1 MALST
6 KPAEATRSKNMDA
19 KQRARDL
26 LVEIYG
32 LDKGQEAW
40 ERIARLIEN
49 APRQTSREE
58 GFFSEKDV
66 VLITYGDSIRQEGQ
80 PPLQT
85 LHAFAREHLQG
96 VISAVHFLPF
106 FPWSSD
112 DGFSVKDFMT
122 IDPPLGDWEDVARFG
137 QDFDLMFDYVVNH
150 VSAQSQWFQNYLAGK
165 TGFTDLAIE
174 MDPTIDL
181 SMVTRPRALPLLTE
195 FHKETGET
203 VHVWTT
209 FSDDQI
215 DLNYRSLD
223 VLVKMLE
230 ALLLYV
236 AQGARIVRMD
246 AIAYLWKEIGTTC
259 IHLPQTHAM
268 VKLFRAVFDIVAPD
282 AIIITETNVP
292 HAENISYFGNGRD
305 EAQMV
310 YNFTLPPML
319 FHAFVTGDATELS
332 RWARG
337 LSLASPD
344 TTFFN
349 FTASHDGIGVR
360 PLEGIL
366 PPEAIDKTLA
376 EAVQA
381 NGGQISYKNNPDG
394 TQSPYE
400 LNITYVDALRVPGR
414 DNDPQHPARF
424 LASQSIQY
432 ALPGVPATY
441 IHSLLGSR
449 NWYQGVEQTGRA
461 RTINREKLDKATVVA
476 EINDPQSFRARIFA
490 PYAHMIRTR
499 TRQPAFH
506 PNAGFEI
513 LDLGPQLF
521 GIKRTASTQTLWA
534 VTNITDRP
542 VRANLTAS
550 GAQGQMEDQLTKN
563 SQDAANLE
571 LGPYQFV
578 WLSH

>member
-1 MALST
+1 
-6 KPAEATRSKNMDA
+6 MDA
-19 KQRARDL
+19 MQRIKEL
-26 LVEIYG
+26 LIEIYG
-32 LDKGQEAW
+32 PATGVEAW
-40 ERIARLIEN
+40 GRIAPLIEN
-49 APRQTSREE
+49 APRQAGRGK

-66 VLITYGDSIRQEGQ
+66 VLITYGDSIRREGQ
-80 PPLQT
+80 APLQT
-85 LHAFAREHLQG
+85 LHGFAREYLQG

-112 DGFSVKDFMT
+112 DGFSVKDFMA
-122 IDPPLGDWEDVARFG
+122 IDPQLGDWDDVARFSR
-137 QDFDLMFDYVVNH
+137 DFDLMFDYVVNH
-150 VSAQSQWFQNYLAGK
+150 VSAQSQWFRDYRAGK
-165 TGFTDLAIE
+165 PGFADLAIE
-174 MDPTIDL
+174 MDPALDL

-195 FHKETGET
+195 FKKDTGEP

-223 VLVKMLE
+223 VLSKMLE

-236 AQGARIVRMD
+236 AKGARIVRMD

-268 VKLFRAVFDIVAPD
+268 VKLFRAVFDVVAPD

-319 FHAFVTGDATELS
+319 FHAFVTGDTTELS
-332 RWARG
+332 NWARG
-337 LSLASPD
+337 LTLASPD

-366 PPEAIDKTLA
+366 PPEAVDKTLA
-376 EAVQA
+376 DAVKA

-394 TQSPYE
+394 SQSPYE
-400 LNITYVDALRVPGR
+400 LNITYVDAMRVPGSE
-414 DNDPQHPARF
+414 DDPRHPARF

-441 IHSLLGSR
+441 VHSLLGSR
-449 NWYQGVEQTGRA
+449 NWYAGLEQTGRA
-461 RTINREKLDKATVVA
+461 RTINREKLDIDTLTADLK
-476 EINDPQSFRARIFA
+476 NPDSFRARVFG
-490 PYAHMIRTR
+490 PYTRMIRTR
-499 TRQPAFH
+499 TQQPAFH
-506 PNAGFEI
+506 PNADFEI
-513 LDLGPQLF
+513 LDLGPRAF
-521 GIKRTASTQTLWA
+521 GIKRSATAQTLWA
-534 VTNITDRP
+534 VTNITPQP
-542 VRANLTAS
+542 VGIDLSAGGAAGKMNDLIS
-550 GAQGQMEDQLTKN
+550 GTTV
-563 SQDAANLE
+563 DAASFE
-571 LGPYQFV
+571 LAPYQFI
-578 WLSH
+578 WLTN

>member
-1 MALST
+1 M
-6 KPAEATRSKNMDA
+6 EAKTRA
-19 KQRARDL
+19 KDL

-32 LDKGQEAW
+32 PDKGQAAW
-40 ERIARLIEN
+40 DRIAPLIES
-49 APRQTSREE
+49 APRQASRGE

-66 VLITYGDSIRQEGQ
+66 VLITYGDSIRRAGQ
-80 PPLQT
+80 APLQA
-85 LHAFAREHLQG
+85 LHGFAAEYLQG
-96 VISAVHFLPF
+96 VISAIHFLPF

-112 DGFSVKDFMT
+112 DGFSVKDFMQ
-122 IDPPLGDWEDVARFG
+122 IDPQLGDWEDVAGIGR
-137 QDFDLMFDYVVNH
+137 DFDLMFDYVVNH
-150 VSAQSQWFQNYLAGK
+150 VSAQSQWFQNYLAGRA
-165 TGFTDLAIE
+165 GFADLAIE
-174 MDPTIDL
+174 MDPATDL
-181 SMVTRPRALPLLTE
+181 SMVTRPRALPLLSP
-195 FHKETGET
+195 FQKSSGEEAN
-203 VHVWTT
+203 VWTT

-215 DLNYRSLD
+215 DINYRSID
-223 VLVKMLE
+223 VLILMLE

-236 AQGARIVRMD
+236 ANGARFIRMD

-268 VKLFRAVFDIVAPD
+268 VKLFRAIFDIVAPD
-282 AIIITETNVP
+282 TIIITETNVP

-310 YNFTLPPML
+310 YNFTLPPLL
-319 FHAFVTGDATELS
+319 FHAFVTGDTTELS

-337 LSLASPD
+337 LALASPD

-366 PPEAIDKTLA
+366 PSEAVDKTLA
-376 EAVQA
+376 ETVLA

-400 LNITYVDALRVPGR
+400 LNITYVDALGVPGR
-414 DNDPQHPARF
+414 KDDPQHPARF
-424 LASQSIQY
+424 LAAQSIQY

-449 NWYQGVEQTGRA
+449 NWYAGLEQTGRA
-461 RTINREKLDKATVVA
+461 RTINREKLDVETVVA
-476 EINDPQSFRARIFA
+476 ELNDPGSFRARIFS
-490 PYAHMIRTR
+490 PYTRMIRTR

-513 LDLGPQLF
+513 LDLGTQVF
-521 GIKRTASTQTLWA
+521 GIKRLSSDQTLWA
-534 VTNITDRP
+534 VTNITDQP
-542 VRANLTAS
+542 AQIDLTAA
-550 GAQGQMEDQLTKN
+550 GADGKL
-563 SQDAANLE
+563 QDLISDAMLDPSALE
-571 LGPYQFV
+571 LEPYQFI
-578 WLSH
+578 WLSS